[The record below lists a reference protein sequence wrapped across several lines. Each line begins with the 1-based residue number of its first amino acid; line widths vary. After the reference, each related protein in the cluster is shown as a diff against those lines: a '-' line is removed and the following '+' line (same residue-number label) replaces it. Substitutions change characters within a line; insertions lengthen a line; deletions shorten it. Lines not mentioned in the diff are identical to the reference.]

1 MNMDNHKFQIFFLFQ
16 VFGWLCVLTLLV
28 ASLIAACLTSEFFLY
43 ANTPNDLHYPKKFT
57 IKKGESFG
65 QIAKNLKDA
74 NLVSHLKY
82 FNYLS
87 RLLQADRRIQTGT
100 YKFTPGM
107 SPHYILRQLIA
118 GNVELTSVVF
128 PEGYTIALM
137 AERLEQF
144 EIISKNEFMTYA
156 NNPRVARSFGLEAD
170 SLEGYLFPDTYYF
183 EKHSSTERVVKSM
196 LKKFWKVFDQ
206 QLCQRA
212 EEIGFSIHDTI
223 TLASIVEK
231 ETGQAH
237 ERPKIASVFHNR
249 LKRNM
254 RLESDPTVIYGI
266 PNFNGN
272 LTRKHLK
279 LKTPYNTYRI
289 KGLPY
294 GPIANPGKDSIRA
307 VLYPESTN
315 YLYFVSKQ
323 DGTHHFSTN
332 LKAHNRAVD
341 IYQRKKKPRHSKNG

>member
-1 MNMDNHKFQIFFLFQ
+1 MKKDNHKFQILFLFR
-16 VFGWLCVLTLLV
+16 VFGWFCFATLIF
-28 ASLIAACLTSEFFLY
+28 AILIGVCLTGEFFIY
-43 ANTPNDLHYPKKFT
+43 ANSPIDIHQSRT
-57 IKKGESFG
+57 IIIEKGSSFN
-65 QIAKNLKDA
+65 QIAKKLKNA
-74 NLVSHLKY
+74 NLISHLKY
-82 FNYLS
+82 FMYLS
-87 RLLQADRRIQTGT
+87 RLLNADTRIQSGT
-100 YKFTPGM
+100 YRLSPGM
-107 SPHYILRQLIA
+107 SPHYILNQLIT
-118 GNVELTSVVF
+118 GNVELTRVVF

-137 AERLEQF
+137 AEKLEQS
-144 EIISKNEFMTYA
+144 EILSKDEFIAYA
-156 NNPRVARSFGLEAD
+156 RNSRFVRSFGIEAD

-183 EKHSSTERVVKSM
+183 SKHSSPERVVKTM
-196 LKKFWKVFDQ
+196 LKKFWQVFDQ
-206 QLCQRA
+206 TLCKRA
-212 EEIGFSIHDTI
+212 EEIGFSIHNTV
-223 TLASIVEK
+223 TFASIVEK

-266 PNFNGN
+266 PDFDGN

-294 GPIANPGKDSIRA
+294 GPIANPGKEAIRA
-307 VLYPESTN
+307 TLYPESTN

-341 IYQRKKKPRHSKNG
+341 IYQRKKRSGRPKNG